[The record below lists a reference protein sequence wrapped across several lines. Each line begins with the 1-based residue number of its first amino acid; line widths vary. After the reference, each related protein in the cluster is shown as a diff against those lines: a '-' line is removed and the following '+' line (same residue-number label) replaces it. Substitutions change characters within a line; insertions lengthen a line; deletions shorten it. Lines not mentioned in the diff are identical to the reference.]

1 MGQFCIT
8 IINVIEEVR
17 LRRVKRVIG
26 DPGEPEVVMS
36 SEEKFRIET
45 FYAIID
51 RIAIDLNNR
60 IRALF
65 RNCTVKKGV

>member
-1 MGQFCIT
+1 
-8 IINVIEEVR
+8 
-17 LRRVKRVIG
+17 
-26 DPGEPEVVMS
+26 MS

-60 IRALF
+60 IRAYSETAPLKKGCSTTHLEVFVRLF
-65 RNCTVKKGV
+65 RNNTPWSVVVTAQECYSQHP